1 MNHWV
6 GVLLCEPVS
15 ILFMPKSCIRT
26 YVLLLKGIRVVHPLV
41 LRMEDLVSIRILL
54 FISLLVLYVL
64 PPARLPV
71 QLTKLIS
78 TPILFGSW
86 YRRKLLLPNWSI
98 YHWPISGSGVVSNEA
113 APEAM

>member
-15 ILFMPKSCIRT
+15 ILLTPKSSIRT

-41 LRMEDLVSIRILL
+41 LRMEDLLSIRILP
-54 FISLLVLYVL
+54 FISLLALYVL
-64 PPARLPV
+64 PPARLSV

-78 TPILFGSW
+78 TPRLFGSW
-86 YRRKLLLPNWSI
+86 
-98 YHWPISGSGVVSNEA
+98 
-113 APEAM
+113 